1 MRRPIRVAMLVGAA
15 GALTVGGTT
24 AALAALGGSQ
34 QTQTSTSY
42 SAPSNASPASTPGAA
57 GKVTADS
64 AASTASPAS
73 APAAAGK
80 ITADRARQIAQHRV
94 PGSKVT
100 ETEFDHEH
108 GRAVWEVDLTR
119 QHRDYEVHIDAAT
132 GNIRSVHHDT
142 DMSVHHD
149 TDMGDDD

>member
-15 GALTVGGTT
+15 GAVTLGGTT

-34 QTQTSTSY
+34 EPQTSTSY
-42 SAPSNASPASTPGAA
+42 SAPSTVSPASTPGAA
-57 GKVTADS
+57 GKVTAD
-64 AASTASPAS
+64 
-73 APAAAGK
+73 
-80 ITADRARQIAQHRV
+80 RARQIARQCV
-94 PGSKVT
+94 PGGKVT
-100 ETEFDHEH
+100 ETEFDHDH

-119 QHRDYEVHIDAAT
+119 QHHDYEVHIDAAT
-132 GNIRSVHHDT
+132 GNVRSVHHDT